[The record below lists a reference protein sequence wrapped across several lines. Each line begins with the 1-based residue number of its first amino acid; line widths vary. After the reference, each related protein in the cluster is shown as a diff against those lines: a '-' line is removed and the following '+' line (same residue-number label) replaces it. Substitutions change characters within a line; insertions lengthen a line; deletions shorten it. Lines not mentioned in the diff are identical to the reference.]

1 MEIPSGNFY
10 CQDCDPVGTTKYL
23 IEYFDS
29 VEEKK
34 AECKSSREFVEGLV
48 REHMELESGGD
59 PSGSPDVV
67 SSSSRNS
74 FGGVTCTS
82 SGISNRNT
90 GDDVTGTGT
99 CDNANAYASN
109 SSGGNKRK
117 HDEII
122 HDNADNVN
130 GNGNGSGIM
139 DAPPISEIS
148 RMAVLYAAAMDDSK
162 WRNEN
167 CTSEDRA
174 TTATTALS
182 ASTDSSSSIS
192 PPEGINREFLIGKIA
207 KVYCTRDNQY
217 HTGRIINWRSAIEPG
232 IDPKY
237 AQTQFYGEGSIG
249 CTEFLVRFAA
259 GTNGRK
265 KALLQWLILEEHS
278 AAISSSLVMAM
289 RDKGRGMYGW
299 RPGQLMLRTCIEL
312 IPIRNLLAKKDQYGL
327 VTFFD
332 LDTSIYLDL
341 NMEAVGIASD
351 AFQREFRKKVNLTP
365 AKKAKSFQAVL
376 QLLDA
381 LMGCSDVEIQEQMR
395 TRAWYGLHLKNLY
408 HERALTLPD
417 EYYTD
422 LYMDGETEKEC
433 ESESETKTKTET
445 KTRLLVRD
453 KEDADGV
460 PVIQLCPTIQRGLDK
475 QWIASRLTNVSGDN
489 SLDAMASMKVARLS
503 KPKSVAMA
511 LINEQHA
518 LRNKRTSTTNDAD
531 DAENISKNHDNL
543 GRTLQTTHVKV
554 TTLEFE

>member
-29 VEEKK
+29 TAEKR
-34 AECKSSREFVEGLV
+34 AECRSSREFVEGIV
-48 REHMELESGGD
+48 REHMQLEGGGD
-59 PSGSPDVV
+59 PAGSPDIPASGANAGGVV
-67 SSSSRNS
+67 SSSSGS
-74 FGGVTCTS
+74 TFSSPVGGGIF
-82 SGISNRNT
+82 SGISNT
-90 GDDVTGTGT
+90 GDVTG
-99 CDNANAYASN
+99 NRNSN
-109 SSGGNKRK
+109 STSTSTSTGGNKRK
-117 HDEII
+117 HDEIT
-122 HDNADNVN
+122 N
-130 GNGNGSGIM
+130 GNGNGIM
-139 DAPPISEIS
+139 DAPPTSEIG

-162 WRNEN
+162 WRNVN
-167 CTSEDRA
+167 CTSEDKA
-174 TTATTALS
+174 TTSATATPIAAATTTAKALFTS
-182 ASTDSSSSIS
+182 TASPASSIAIA

-207 KVYCTRDNQY
+207 KVYCTTDNQY

-232 IDPKY
+232 VDPKY

-265 KALLQWLILEEHS
+265 TALLQWLILEEHS

-341 NMEAVGIASD
+341 NMEAVGIKSD
-351 AFQREFRKKVNLTP
+351 AFQREFRKKVHLTP
-365 AKKAKSFQAVL
+365 TKKTQAKSFQAVL

-417 EYYTD
+417 EYCTD
-422 LYMDGETEKEC
+422 LYIDMDGDT
-433 ESESETKTKTET
+433 
-445 KTRLLVRD
+445 D
-453 KEDADGV
+453 KEIDIKSEIKAGGL

-518 LRNKRTSTTNDAD
+518 LRNR
-531 DAENISKNHDNL
+531 
-543 GRTLQTTHVKV
+543 V
-554 TTLEFE
+554 

>member
-29 VEEKK
+29 MAEKR
-34 AECKSSREFVEGLV
+34 AECSSSREFVEGIV
-48 REHMELESGGD
+48 REHMQLESGGD
-59 PSGSPDVV
+59 PSGSPDIPASGAAAAATDVVV
-67 SSSSRNS
+67 SSSGTFSS
-74 FGGVTCTS
+74 PIGGGTS
-82 SGISNRNT
+82 NT
-90 GDDVTGTGT
+90 GDVTG
-99 CDNANAYASN
+99 NSN
-109 SSGGNKRK
+109 STGGNNNSKRK
-117 HDEII
+117 HDEIS
-122 HDNADNVN
+122 HDNLNNGIGIGN
-130 GNGNGSGIM
+130 GNGNGNGNNSGIM

-162 WRNEN
+162 WRNDN
-167 CTSEDRA
+167 CTSEDKA
-174 TTATTALS
+174 TTSTSATATATALFTSTASS
-182 ASTDSSSSIS
+182 ASSKA

-207 KVYCTRDNQY
+207 KVYCTTDNQY

-365 AKKAKSFQAVL
+365 TKKAKSFQAVL

-417 EYYTD
+417 EYCTD
-422 LYMDGETEKEC
+422 LYMDMDGDTEREI
-433 ESESETKTKTET
+433 ESDTKTP
-445 KTRLLVRD
+445 LVLVRD
-453 KEDADGV
+453 KKDADGL

-518 LRNKRTSTTNDAD
+518 LRNKT
-531 DAENISKNHDNL
+531 
-543 GRTLQTTHVKV
+543 
-554 TTLEFE
+554 